1 MLDSIFPRQIPIFL
15 ENSAA
20 SIDYKSHKS
29 SPINI
34 GHKILKVEKPCYH
47 DVLKTMTFFLNP
59 YRRWLLY
66 STKTKVIYKSNRS
79 ARKLMAQ
86 FSLSSWSPQQEPHSF
101 MTVMRLWYRVV
112 ECSVWAKRFKHLAK
126 TMLSVWHFISQSGT
140 TTFRLPGQAVGR
152 TQCSKIRKKSWTA
165 NFALHTPLQVHLE
178 NQTKKCWF

>member
-1 MLDSIFPRQIPIFL
+1 MS
-15 ENSAA
+15 N
-20 SIDYKSHKS
+20 
-29 SPINI
+29 
-34 GHKILKVEKPCYH
+34 H
-47 DVLKTMTFFLNP
+47 DVLKYYDFFLNP

-152 TQCSKIRKKSWTA
+152 TQCSRIRKKSWTA
-165 NFALHTPLQVHLE
+165 NHALHTPLQVHLE
-178 NQTKKCWF
+178 NQTNFSLKYSFSKTHFILIFDPLWKQQYAESSLTW

>member
-1 MLDSIFPRQIPIFL
+1 MS
-15 ENSAA
+15 N
-20 SIDYKSHKS
+20 
-29 SPINI
+29 
-34 GHKILKVEKPCYH
+34 H
-47 DVLKTMTFFLNP
+47 DVLKYYDFFLNP

-152 TQCSKIRKKSWTA
+152 TQCSKIRKKKLNCESCTPYSTA
-165 NFALHTPLQVHLE
+165 GSFGE
-178 NQTKKCWF
+178 SNQF

>member
-1 MLDSIFPRQIPIFL
+1 
-15 ENSAA
+15 
-20 SIDYKSHKS
+20 
-29 SPINI
+29 
-34 GHKILKVEKPCYH
+34 
-47 DVLKTMTFFLNP
+47 MTFFLNP

-152 TQCSKIRKKSWTA
+152 TQCSKIRKKSWSA
-165 NFALHTPLQVHLE
+165 NHALHTPLQVHRE
-178 NQTKKCWF
+178 NQTNFSLKYSFFITHFFLIFDPLWKQQYAESSLTW

>member
-1 MLDSIFPRQIPIFL
+1 MS
-15 ENSAA
+15 N
-20 SIDYKSHKS
+20 
-29 SPINI
+29 
-34 GHKILKVEKPCYH
+34 H
-47 DVLKTMTFFLNP
+47 DVLKYYDFFSQSIP
-59 YRRWLLY
+59 PMRWLLY

-152 TQCSKIRKKSWTA
+152 TQCSRIRSA
-165 NFALHTPLQVHLE
+165 NHALHTPLQVHLE
-178 NQTKKCWF
+178 NQTNFSLKYSFLWHIFFLFSTRCGSSSMLSLVWLGNLWEWSNWNLP

>member
-1 MLDSIFPRQIPIFL
+1 
-15 ENSAA
+15 
-20 SIDYKSHKS
+20 
-29 SPINI
+29 
-34 GHKILKVEKPCYH
+34 
-47 DVLKTMTFFLNP
+47 MTFFLNP

-152 TQCSKIRKKSWTA
+152 TQCSKIRKKKLNCESCTPYSTA
-165 NFALHTPLQVHLE
+165 SE
-178 NQTKKCWF
+178 SNQNMLFLAINTHFYGTFFSYFRPAVEAAVCWV